1 MSKVTADIS
10 MSLDGFITGPN
21 DEVESS
27 LGEGIER
34 LHQWLYGLGSWRGRH
49 GLDGGTTGMD
59 AEILDEAF
67 RNTGAIVM
75 GRRMFEAGEGPWG
88 DNPPFHMPVFVVTHH
103 ARKSL
108 VKEGGTTFSFVT
120 DGLESALQQ
129 AKAAAGGKDISVAGG
144 ANVIQQ
150 LLRAGLLD
158 EIQIH
163 LVPVL
168 LGGGT
173 RLFEHTGTE
182 PIELEYTRVIES
194 AGVTHLRFRASGIA
208 ADSEPTS
215 L

>member
-1 MSKVTADIS
+1 MGKVSADMS

-34 LHQWLYGLGSWRGRH
+34 LHQWLYGLASWRERH

-75 GRRMFEAGEGPWG
+75 GRRLFEAGEGPWG

-182 PIELEYTRVIES
+182 PIELEHTRVIES